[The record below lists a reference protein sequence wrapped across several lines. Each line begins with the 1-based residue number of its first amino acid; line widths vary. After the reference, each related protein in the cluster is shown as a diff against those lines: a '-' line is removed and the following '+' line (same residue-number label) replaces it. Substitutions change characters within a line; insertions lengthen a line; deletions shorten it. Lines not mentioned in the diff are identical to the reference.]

1 MNMKTTRP
9 VGITGYGAYVPRP
22 RVRTAVIAAAWG
34 RPADQ
39 RLPVKEKS
47 VPSLDEDTAT
57 MAIEAA
63 RHALTRAAAPGVAG
77 TPGAA
82 PMSGAAAAFA
92 ADRIHAVWVGTESKP
107 YAVKPTS
114 TIVAEA
120 IGAVPWVSAADFEFA
135 CKAGSEAMQAAC
147 AYVGSGMAE
156 HALAIGMDAAQGK
169 PGDHLEMTAA
179 AGGAAFL
186 FGPAETAVA
195 VVEASCSY
203 VTDTPDF
210 FRRQH
215 MHYPEHGHRFTGEP
229 SYFSHSRAASASLL
243 ESLGRRAADYRYAV
257 FHQPNPKFI
266 RRVAADLGF
275 TETQV
280 AAGAVV
286 DRIGNTY
293 SGASLLGLAAVLD
306 VAQAGDRIF
315 FCSYGSGAG
324 SDAFSL
330 VATRRL
336 KAARG
341 AAPSVAELLARRFE
355 VNDYGQYLRMA
366 DGVRRL

>member
-1 MNMKTTRP
+1 MRTARP
-9 VGITGYGAYVPRP
+9 VGITAYGAYVPRP
-22 RVRTAVIAAAWG
+22 RVRTATIAAAWG
-34 RPADQ
+34 RAADG
-39 RLPVKEKS
+39 RLPVPEKS
-47 VPSLDEDTAT
+47 VPSIDEDTAT

-63 RHALTRAAAPGVAG
+63 RHALARAAAAEAVA
-77 TPGAA
+77 
-82 PMSGAAAAFA
+82 SQAAAAGVA
-92 ADRIHAVWVGTESKP
+92 APNIAPFPVDRIRAVWVGTESKP

-186 FGPAETAVA
+186 FGPGETAVA
-195 VVEASCSY
+195 RVEASCSY
-203 VTDTPDF
+203 VTDTADF

-229 SYFSHSRAASASLL
+229 SYFSHTRAASTALL

-257 FHQPNPKFI
+257 FHQPNPKFM
-266 RRVAADLGF
+266 RRGAADLGF
-275 TETQV
+275 DEAQV
-280 AAGAVV
+280 APAAVV

-293 SGASLLGLAAVLD
+293 AGASLLGLAAVLD

-330 VATRRL
+330 EVTPRL
-336 KAARG
+336 AEARG
-341 AAPSVAELLARRFE
+341 AAPSVLELVARRHE
-355 VNDYGQYLRMA
+355 VTDYGQYLRLA
-366 DGVRRL
+366 DGIRRL

>member
-1 MNMKTTRP
+1 VKTARP
-9 VGITGYGAYVPRP
+9 VGIVGYGAYVPRP
-22 RVRTAVIAAAWG
+22 RVPGKVIAAAWG
-34 RPADQ
+34 RDAEG
-39 RLPVKEKS
+39 RAPVREKS

-63 RHALTRAAAPGVAG
+63 RHALARAAASAMP
-77 TPGAA
+77 AA
-82 PMSGAAAAFA
+82 RRSGATTS
-92 ADRIHAVWVGTESKP
+92 ADGAGFDASRIRAVWVGTESKP

-120 IGAVPWVSAADFEFA
+120 IGATPWVSAADFEFA
-135 CKAGSEAMQAAC
+135 CKAGSEAMQAAF
-147 AYVGSGMAE
+147 AYVGSGMADL
-156 HALAIGMDAAQGK
+156 ALAIGMDAAQGK
-169 PGDHLEMTAA
+169 PGDALEMTAA

-186 FGPAETAVA
+186 CGPAEEALA

-215 MHYPEHGHRFTGEP
+215 LHYPEHGHRFTGHP
-229 SYFSHSRAASASLL
+229 SYFTHSRAASEELMT
-243 ESLGRRAADYRYAV
+243 SLGRKASDYRYAV
-257 FHQPNPKFI
+257 FHQPNPKFM
-266 RRVAADLGF
+266 RRVAKDLGF
-275 TETQV
+275 EERQV
-280 AAGAVV
+280 APAAVV

-306 VAQAGDRIF
+306 VAEAGDRIF

-324 SDAFSL
+324 SDAISL
-330 VATRRL
+330 VAGPRL
-336 KAARG
+336 AAARG
-341 AAPSVAELLARRFE
+341 AAPSVLDLVARRHE
-355 VNDYGQYLRMA
+355 VTDYGRYLRMA